1 MVKGILKIVVLIVAV
16 VAGGMGA
23 SFYKSV
29 SAADA
34 PGHEADGHGEKD
46 SHAKSDKG
54 KKGDDGHGKSSDSGT
69 TSYMK
74 FKRQF
79 VIPVMKENKIK
90 SLVIMNFNIELNDAA
105 PPNSFN
111 LEPKL
116 RDAFMRSLLN
126 LSNEGVFDDDLTSP
140 ETFDYIRENLVGA
153 ARGILSQG
161 VENVL
166 ILDVAKRDN

>member
-1 MVKGILKIVVLIVAV
+1 MVKNILKIVIMIVAV
-16 VAGGMGA
+16 VAGGIGA
-23 SFYKSV
+23 SFLKSL
-29 SAADA
+29 SAPTEVTAE
-34 PGHEADGHGEKD
+34 GHAD
-46 SHAKSDKG
+46 SHDG
-54 KKGDDGHGKSSDSGT
+54 KKAERHGDKKDEKHGDEVT
-69 TSYMK
+69 TTYMK

-105 PPNSFN
+105 PANAFN
-111 LEPKL
+111 QEPKL
-116 RDAFMRSLLN
+116 RDAFMRDLLN

-140 ETFDYIRENLVGA
+140 ETFDYIRETLVGSS
-153 ARGILSQG
+153 RRILSQG

>member
-1 MVKGILKIVVLIVAV
+1 MVKGLLKTAALIIAV
-16 VAGGMGA
+16 VIGGVGA
-23 SFYKSV
+23 SS
-29 SAADA
+29 DA
-34 PGHEADGHGEKD
+34 PGHGAEVHEKESHG
-46 SHAKSDKG
+46 KSDKG
-54 KKGDDGHGKSSDSGT
+54 KKGEGDGKSSDNST
-69 TSYMK
+69 TTYMK

-105 PPNSFN
+105 PANSFN

-140 ETFDYIRENLVGA
+140 ETFDYIRETLVGA
-153 ARGILSQG
+153 SRGILSQG

>member
-1 MVKGILKIVVLIVAV
+1 MVKGIIKTVVMIVAV

-23 SFYKSV
+23 SFYKGV
-29 SAADA
+29 SASDA
-34 PGHEADGHGEKD
+34 PGHEEDGHSEK
-46 SHAKSDKG
+46 KSDDK
-54 KKGDDGHGKSSDSGT
+54 KKGGDDHGKSSDDGGT
-69 TSYMK
+69 TTYMK

-140 ETFDYIRENLVGA
+140 ETFDYIRETLVGS

>member
-29 SAADA
+29 SASDT
-34 PGHEADGHGEKD
+34 PGHETESHGEKD
-46 SHAKSDKG
+46 SHDKS
-54 KKGDDGHGKSSDSGT
+54 KKSDDGHDKSSDSGT

-79 VIPVMKENKIK
+79 VIPVMKDNKIE
-90 SLVIMNFNIELNDAA
+90 SLVIMNFNIEMNDAA
-105 PPNSFN
+105 PENSFN
-111 LEPKL
+111 QEPKL

-140 ETFDYIRENLVGA
+140 ETFDYIRETLVGA